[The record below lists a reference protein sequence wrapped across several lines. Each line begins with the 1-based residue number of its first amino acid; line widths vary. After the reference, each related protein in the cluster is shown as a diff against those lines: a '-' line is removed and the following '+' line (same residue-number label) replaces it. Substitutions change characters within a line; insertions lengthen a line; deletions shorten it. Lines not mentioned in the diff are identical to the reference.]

1 MESQFCMLVLS
12 KLREET
18 KKTKALK
25 TLALSQA
32 VVAHTFNPN
41 TLEAEECGSLTLRLA
56 WSIA

>member
-1 MESQFCMLVLS
+1 MLVLS